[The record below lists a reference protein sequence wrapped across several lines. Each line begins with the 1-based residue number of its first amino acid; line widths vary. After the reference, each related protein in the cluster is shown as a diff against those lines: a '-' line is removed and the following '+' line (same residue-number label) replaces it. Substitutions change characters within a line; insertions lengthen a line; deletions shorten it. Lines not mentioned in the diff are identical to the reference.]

1 MASNRTF
8 GQEISGNRQRNGEL
22 SSEMRAAILT
32 KLDGGQK
39 PGKIATELGI
49 SRHTVYYTKKRWAQH
64 RTLDLMPRSGRPQK
78 LTPSEKRYLYLLL
91 RRNPRMAYKAIPES
105 LHRSISRRT
114 IRRAMRAIGLRKWK
128 SAGRIPLKKKDVRER
143 LKFARFWKGKRALLE
158 VKILF

>member
-1 MASNRTF
+1 MTSNRTF

-22 SSEMRAAILT
+22 SLEMRAVILT
-32 KLDGGQK
+32 KFDDGQK
-39 PGKIATELGI
+39 PGKIVTELGI

-64 RTLDLMPRSGRPQK
+64 RTLDSMPRSGRLQK
-78 LTPSEKRYLYLLL
+78 FTPFEKRYLYLLL

-105 LHRSISRRT
+105 LYRSISRRT
-114 IRRAMRAIGLRKWK
+114 IRRVMRAIGLRKWK